1 MYSPS
6 TDLQIGRVLLLDK
19 PEGWTSF
26 DAVNKVK
33 RALLHAALHGIEL
46 PEERK
51 QIKRKLKIGHA
62 GTLDPLATG
71 LLVVCTGPKTK
82 TIAQIQDAEK
92 EYTGTIMLGATT
104 PSYDR
109 EYPPDQSYPTSHI
122 LANDILAA
130 ALSLTGIQSQLPP
143 AFSALKVNGKRAY
156 ELARQGKEV
165 EIKLRTVEIK
175 EFEITSIRFPEVDF
189 RVRCSKGTYIRTLA
203 HDLGQRLNSG
213 AYLLALR
220 RTRIGNFRVEEA
232 CSPAAFVAQ
241 LTDQ

>member
-1 MYSPS
+1 MYSPE
-6 TDLQIGRVLLLDK
+6 TDLLTGRVLLIDK

-33 RALLHAALHGIEL
+33 RALLHAALQGVEQA
-46 PEERK
+46 EERK
-51 QIKRKLKIGHA
+51 RIKKKLKIGHA

-82 TIAQIQDAEK
+82 TISEIQDAEK
-92 EYTGTIMLGATT
+92 EYTGTILVGATT

-109 EYPPDQSYPTSHI
+109 ELPPDRHYPTDHI
-122 LANDILAA
+122 RESDIREATR
-130 ALSLTGIQSQLPP
+130 SLTGMQEQLPP
-143 AFSALKVNGKRAY
+143 AFSALKIDGKRAY

-165 EIKLRTVEIK
+165 EMKPRTVEIL
-175 EFEITSIRFPEVDF
+175 EFTITDNRFPELDF

-203 HDLGQRLNSG
+203 HDLGKRLGSG

-220 RTRIGNFRVEEA
+220 RTRIGNYRVEDARTPEA
-232 CSPAAFVAQ
+232 IAAQFAE
-241 LTDQ
+241 

>member
-1 MYSPS
+1 MYTPE
-6 TDLQIGRVLLLDK
+6 TDLQTGRVLLLDK

-33 RALLHAALHGIEL
+33 RALLHAVLQGVET

-51 QIKRKLKIGHA
+51 RIKKKLKIGHA

-82 TIAQIQDAEK
+82 TISFIQDAEK
-92 EYTGTIMLGATT
+92 EYTGTLYLGATT

-109 EYPPDQSYPTSHI
+109 EFPPDRHYPTEHI
-122 LANDILAA
+122 READILEAA
-130 ALSLTGIQSQLPP
+130 RSLTGVQEQYPP
-143 AFSALKVNGKRAY
+143 AFSALKVGGQRAY

-165 EIKLRTVEIK
+165 EIKPRTVDVR
-175 EFEITSIRFPEVDF
+175 EFTITSVRFPEVDF

-203 HDLGQRLNSG
+203 HDLGKRLGSG
-213 AYLLALR
+213 AYLVALR
-220 RTRIGNFRVEEA
+220 RTRIGNHRVEDA
-232 CSPAAFVAQ
+232 LTPDAVVAQ
-241 LTDQ
+241 LSE

>member
-1 MYSPS
+1 MYSRE
-6 TDLQIGRVLLLDK
+6 TDLLTGRVLLIDK

-33 RALLHAALHGIEL
+33 RALLHAALRGVEEA
-46 PEERK
+46 EERK
-51 QIKRKLKIGHA
+51 RIKKKLKIGHA

-82 TIAQIQDAEK
+82 TISEIQDAEK
-92 EYTGTIMLGATT
+92 EYTGTILLGATT

-109 EYPPDQSYPTSHI
+109 ELPADRHYPTDHI
-122 LANDILAA
+122 RESDILEATR
-130 ALSLTGIQSQLPP
+130 SLTGMQEQLPP
-143 AFSALKVNGKRAY
+143 AYSALKVDGKRAY

-165 EIKLRTVEIK
+165 EMKPRTVEIL
-175 EFEITSIRFPEVDF
+175 EFTITANRFPELDF

-203 HDLGQRLNSG
+203 HDLGQRLGSG

-220 RTRIGNFRVEEA
+220 RTRIGNYRVED
-232 CSPAAFVAQ
+232 AQ
-241 LTDQ
+241 TPEVIATQFAE